1 MTCLTCSWM
10 DAGLRWCAFFASCRW
25 DPQLT
30 VDPPGKWH
38 FFGWYLSD
46 LKTFKILH
54 YLLGLSDQTWTQYIQ
69 YFDVPSRL
77 WFRKDKDDWRLDL
90 SDFCY
95 DLLHLLL
102 LGHFFWGVQRLAHRQ
117 RHGSE
122 LFQSNCCSEILR
134 TGGAPER
141 YMGPWGALQMAFS
154 LGKWWSPL
162 INHKIHIY
170 IYTYVIHI
178 HIHIY
183 IYTIYSFLVPYFHGQ
198 TRMVRSG
205 CVTAHLRWCRQ
216 LGGCAPTS
224 GAVGAKFPIDTGKKG
239 SKKQQTSKKQ
249 HLQHFQIWGTR
260 LSVQMQQGSHE
271 MPPVVPGTG
280 GVLEQTYADGSWC
293 FEQDFTTV
301 TWISLN
307 FS

>member
-170 IYTYVIHI
+170 IYTYICYTYTHSY
-178 HIHIY
+178 IY
-183 IYTIYSFLVPYFHGQ
+183 IYIHYIFFFGTLFSRTNPDGQ
-198 TRMVRSG
+198 IRLCHSPLEMMS
-205 CVTAHLRWCRQ
+205 TAGRLCSDVGRCWCQIPHWYRQ
-216 LGGCAPTS
+216 EGFKEATN
-224 GAVGAKFPIDTGKKG
+224 I
-239 SKKQQTSKKQ
+239 
-249 HLQHFQIWGTR
+249 
-260 LSVQMQQGSHE
+260 
-271 MPPVVPGTG
+271 
-280 GVLEQTYADGSWC
+280 
-293 FEQDFTTV
+293 
-301 TWISLN
+301 
-307 FS
+307 